1 MKEKRDLNIMFAKS
15 GSGGK
20 TTRLTLPMKWI
31 KSMDITEDER
41 SVEVIYDDEDKSI
54 IIKKK

>member
-1 MKEKRDLNIMFAKS
+1 MFAKS

>member
-1 MKEKRDLNIMFAKS
+1 MFAKS

-20 TTRLTLPMKWI
+20 TTRLTLPMKWF